1 MEDKLDNIFLLLKSM
16 EKQMIKMENRIINIE
31 KKINVIY
38 FEKNP
43 NPLNP
48 DFPPFNPHNPHNPM
62 NPFNPKYPPNFY

>member
-31 KKINVIY
+31 KKINVLHT
-38 FEKNP
+38 EKEL

-48 DFPPFNPHNPHNPM
+48 DFPPFNPHK
-62 NPFNPKYPPNFY
+62 PFNPTNPFYPKC